1 MLNPATRIFDL
12 TRLGFSTSILELSAG
27 RKPHPLFQNIC
38 NDPYYIYRGGS
49 SPSGLL
55 IVPIWEDGM
64 EVTAALETQGKL
76 QVIRFNLELPNAY
89 SVIAGSEQGLWADLF
104 ASLLDGWS
112 RSEADPDAVAEDAV
126 APANPARP
134 RVRRV
139 HQTRVC
145 RPPPWWRADPA
156 ENTGR
161 PYRRFR

>member
-1 MLNPATRIFDL
+1 MLNPDTRIFDL

-27 RKPHPLFQNIC
+27 RKPHSLFQNVC

-104 ASLLDGWS
+104 ASLVDGWS
-112 RSEADPDAVAEDAV
+112 RSQADPDAVAEAAKAV
-126 APANPARP
+126 SFQFLEETLAFIQANCDSVNYTDLRSEF
-134 RVRRV
+134 
-139 HQTRVC
+139 T
-145 RPPPWWRADPA
+145 
-156 ENTGR
+156 NSIL
-161 PYRRFR
+161 